1 MKDGLDPDSTLGEDK
16 HHKRLHFTFSL
27 FFGSFCLSF
36 LVFLIFM
43 WVCHLKWEFVDLVVI
58 FMMIFGMVLV
68 LVFVLLVLFCFER
81 HILKNRLEEK
91 KKNSCI
97 KWIVCF
103 ESVRFIHSF
112 FYCRYNH
119 KRKRKSWN
127 FWVRCLKNLKHHR
140 KILGEI
146 VRTRITNL

>member
-1 MKDGLDPDSTLGEDK
+1 
-16 HHKRLHFTFSL
+16 
-27 FFGSFCLSF
+27 
-36 LVFLIFM
+36 
-43 WVCHLKWEFVDLVVI
+43 VDLVVI

-103 ESVRFIHSF
+103 AILN
-112 FYCRYNH
+112 Y
-119 KRKRKSWN
+119 
-127 FWVRCLKNLKHHR
+127 LKVFDSYTVFSIADIIIKERGNR
-140 KILGEI
+140 EI
-146 VRTRITNL
+146 FEWDA